1 MTDVR
6 KNKFVTSAIAA
17 RAIADVFL
25 GTSEKRLEHHK
36 WIKAQICL
44 EMVSKPQIRFK
55 GKAQAD
61 RESAAYMGM

>member
-44 EMVSKPQIRFK
+44 EMIRFK